1 MAASERPSF
10 PRILAYLAM
19 VNVALWLGNPA
30 VGIPNLPIQTLLKD
44 SLHLDATAV
53 SLFNFIVSVPM
64 FVGFVFGFV
73 RDRWSPFGLRD
84 RGYFLLFGA
93 LGAAL
98 YLALSLAPASYA
110 LLVVGVFALTAAYR
124 FLGAA
129 QFALQARIGQEDG
142 MTGRLS
148 ALANLVAS
156 ALFGVAYILGGS
168 NDTGGEGVAGVL
180 AIGAGLTFLFVPLGA
195 WRAKGVFTGD
205 VDAPVQPA
213 EPVRELGRLVR
224 HRPFLLA
231 VVLWLIFQFTPTLL
245 TPLLFH
251 FTRDLHAGAD
261 RYGMFMGIF
270 FLSFVPVTLL
280 YALLCRVQSL
290 RTILWWSAA
299 LLVPQTI
306 PLLFLRDAHQ
316 ALWLAPL
323 LALSGGFVQC
333 AIYDLL
339 LRACP
344 KGLEGTGLML
354 ADTAFWVSWKLGDV
368 FGSWL
373 YDRGGIAPTVWASTA
388 VYACAFLVL
397 PFIPRALTDRVEEP
411 VAA

>member
-1 MAASERPSF
+1 MAGTERPSF
-10 PRILAYLAM
+10 PRIFAYLGL

-44 SLHLDATAV
+44 GLHLDATAV
-53 SLFNFIVSVPM
+53 SFFNFVVSLPM
-64 FVGFVFGFV
+64 FVGFVFGFA
-73 RDRWSPFGLRD
+73 RDRWSPFGMRD
-84 RGYFLLFGA
+84 RGYFMLFGA
-93 LGAAL
+93 LGAAV
-98 YLALSLAPASYA
+98 YLALSLAPPAYA
-110 LLVVGVFALTAAYR
+110 PLVLGSLVLTAAYR

-148 ALANLVAS
+148 ALANLVGC
-156 ALFGVAYILGGS
+156 ALFGVAYILGGN
-168 NDTGGEGVAGVL
+168 NDAGDAGFASAL

-195 WRAKGVFTGD
+195 WRAKGVFTGG
-205 VDAPVQPA
+205 VDAPAQPA
-213 EPVRELGRLVR
+213 EPLRELGRLVR

-270 FLSFVPVTLL
+270 FLSFVPISIV
-280 YALLCRVQSL
+280 YALLCRVLSL
-290 RTILWWSAA
+290 RTILWWGAA
-299 LLVPQTI
+299 ALVPQTL
-306 PLLFLRDAHQ
+306 PLLFLRDAEQ
-316 ALWLAPL
+316 AQWLAPL
-323 LALSGGFVQC
+323 LALSGGFAQC

-344 KGLEGTGLML
+344 KGLEGTGMML

-373 YDRGGIAPTVWASTA
+373 YDRGGIAPTVWASTI

-397 PFIPRALTDRVEEP
+397 PFIPRAVTDRVEEP